1 MNYLPTDEADKST
14 TWYVYIVRCADNTLY
29 TGMTNDLLRR
39 IAQHNAG
46 TAARYTRAR
55 LPVSLV
61 YQEEAGNRS
70 EALKRE
76 YAIKQL
82 SRKQKEKTIGHLDS

>member
-1 MNYLPTDEADKST
+1 
-14 TWYVYIVRCADNTLY
+14 
-29 TGMTNDLLRR
+29 MTNDLQRPYR
-39 IAQHNAG
+39 STQCGNSRSI
-46 TAARYTRAR
+46 YSAR

-61 YQEEAGNRS
+61 YQEDAANRS

-76 YAIKQL
+76 YAIKQM